1 MNKDE
6 NPLVANVFFFSCFE
20 VKVSDSLDNVQ
31 NENDVTQLVTDR
43 QTEWRTAWIA
53 RKIHKVTKAFRMR
66 DL

>member
-43 QTEWRTAWIA
+43 QTE
-53 RKIHKVTKAFRMR
+53 
-66 DL
+66 